1 MTKIVIR
8 DGGYAMKKNRVR
20 ELRKSRGMN
29 QETLAAFVGV
39 SQQTI
44 SKIEKDVT
52 CIGTDLLIQLANY
65 FNVTTDYILG
75 LSNEKRNL
83 FRENRMSTR
92 LENYYNLV
100 IEYEELSEYNKK
112 VLLEIMDALREVQ
125 KREAAEHK

>member
-1 MTKIVIR
+1 M
-8 DGGYAMKKNRVR
+8 KNRVR

-29 QETLAAFVGV
+29 QEALATFVGV

-44 SKIEKDVT
+44 SKIEKDIT
-52 CIGTDLLIQLANY
+52 SIGTDLLIQLANY

-112 VLLEIMDALREVQ
+112 VLLEIMDALKEVQ
-125 KREAAEHK
+125 KSEEAQQK